1 MHTETE
7 RVTKRER
14 ERGAMICR
22 NGSPSGLCYDL
33 KVRREGVYE
42 SHWVNAG
49 GRVVGDDKL
58 IA

>member
-14 ERGAMICR
+14 EWMICK